1 MTIYFKF
8 KKNLDHFPLDVECA
22 FEKGVL
28 AVHGNSGSGKTTL
41 LNCIAGLTSP
51 DEGRLVIHDQV
62 IYDSHDKIDL
72 PAKSRNI
79 GYVFQH
85 YALFP
90 NMSVYENLIYGIKNL
105 SDYEDHKKRKEL
117 LDYAEYIMDTF
128 QIQHLKHK
136 YPKNVSGGEKQ
147 RVALARA
154 IVRKPKLLLLD
165 EPFSALD
172 DDTKEIVYKEF
183 ATYKETFKIPTLLI
197 THNKLE
203 SQMFSDQVATMSEGS
218 LNQSKIYSEIL

>member
-1 MTIYFKF
+1 MSPLTIYFKF
-8 KKNLDHFPLDVECA
+8 KKKLDHFSLDIECK

-51 DEGRLVIHDQV
+51 DEGRLVIHDHL
-62 IYDSHDKIDL
+62 IYDSGKKIDL
-72 PAKSRNI
+72 PAKSRDI

-90 NMSVYENLIYGIKNL
+90 NMSVYENLVYGIKNMA
-105 SDYEDHKKRKEL
+105 DYQERPKRKEL
-117 LDYAEYIMDTF
+117 LDYAEYMMDTF

-136 YPKNVSGGEKQ
+136 YPKHISGGEKQ
-147 RVALARA
+147 RLALARA

-183 ATYKETFKIPTLLI
+183 AAYKETFKIPTLLI
-197 THNKLE
+197 THNQLE
-203 SQMFSDQVATMSEGS
+203 SQMFSDQVVHIKNGLLLGET
-218 LNQSKIYSEIL
+218 